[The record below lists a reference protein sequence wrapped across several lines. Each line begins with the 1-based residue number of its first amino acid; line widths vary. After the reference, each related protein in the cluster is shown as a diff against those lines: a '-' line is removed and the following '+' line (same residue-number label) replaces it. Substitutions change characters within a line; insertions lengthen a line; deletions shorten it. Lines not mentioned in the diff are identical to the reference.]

1 MNVLTVLSKQ
11 HKDLQKYFHSFPE
24 KIPTTTYHKVIPN
37 KCYGIKYL
45 TVKYT

>member
-24 KIPTTTYHKVIPN
+24 KHLPR
-37 KCYGIKYL
+37 L
-45 TVKYT
+45 TR